1 MILAYSKYGTAIEIK
16 EDSIVSLIVENP
28 RCFAEMVRDIYNQ
41 AQGGDG
47 EFLLSERDKV
57 VKIDK
62 NMEVVVNPFGID
74 FNDRKILN
82 RLYDKLKTVSME
94 FDELLSDVD
103 SAAVRFLDAI
113 TEQIPYNNIGFDLH
127 IDIAGLLKLYHVQ
140 IDSNS
145 CSNLTELLCE
155 YIKVISSLT
164 GVTVLCLVDLKKYV
178 SQSEMEMICKQAN
191 YNKISII
198 FIQASEDYKVEN
210 EKTYILDKDLC
221 FIS

>member
-1 MILAYSKYGTAIEIK
+1 MILAYSKYGIAIEIK

-28 RCFAEMVRDIYNQ
+28 RCFAEIVKDINTQ
-41 AQGGDG
+41 AKGGDG
-47 EFLLSERDKV
+47 EFLLSERDKAV
-57 VKIDK
+57 RIDK
-62 NMEVVVNPFGID
+62 NMEVVINPFGID

-103 SAAVRFLDAI
+103 SAAVSFLDAI
-113 TEQIPYNNIGFDLH
+113 TEQIPYNNIGFDIH
-127 IDIAGLLKLYHVQ
+127 TDIAGFFKLYHVQ

-164 GVTVLCLVDLKKYV
+164 GATVLCLIDLKKYFLP
-178 SQSEMEMICKQAN
+178 SEMKMICKQA
-191 YNKISII
+191 YYSKISII
-198 FIQASEDYKVEN
+198 FIQDSEDYKVEN
-210 EKTYILDKDLC
+210 EKIYILDKDLC